1 MPKSKVLLWPSQ
13 LPWKNSEVIFIHGL
27 CVHFDIW
34 NQIEE
39 KKFLHF
45 FFIFPKFI
53 GGTLTILVII
63 VRVPPM
69 NFGKMQKKNFLN
81 FIPDIKMDQKIYY
94 EKHFQTYL
102 IPRVGPQ

>member
-1 MPKSKVLLWPSQ
+1 MPKSKALLWSSQ
-13 LPWKNSEVIFIHGL
+13 LGWKNSEVIFIYGL

-53 GGTLTILVII
+53 GGTLTIMTKI

-69 NFGKMQKKNFLN
+69 NFGKMQKKIFLN
-81 FIPDIKMDQKIYY
+81 FIPDIKMYQNIPYKN
-94 EKHFQTYL
+94 HF
-102 IPRVGPQ
+102 

>member
-13 LPWKNSEVIFIHGL
+13 LPWKNSEVIFIYGL

-69 NFGKMQKKNFLN
+69 NFGKMKKNFFLN
-81 FIPDIKMDQKIYY
+81 FILDIKMYQN
-94 EKHFQTYL
+94 
-102 IPRVGPQ
+102 IPYRNSWKQVKNRVET